1 MAYSSIVKPSSYFN
15 TKLYTGN
22 LSTNNITGVGFQ
34 PDLVWLKS
42 RTQGTTGYNGNHYWF
57 DAVRGATK
65 WIISNQT
72 GAEAN
77 NASSLSSFDSD
88 GFTLGGLDFINNNG
102 DNFVG
107 WNWKAN
113 GAGSANTDGSIN
125 TISTSVNTTAGFSIS
140 QWTGTEANATI
151 GHGLGV
157 APSMIIIKN
166 TEKATSWTVYHKSLG
181 ATKALYLESSGAP
194 STHVAFFNNTEPTSS
209 VFTVGTNDGANGNGE
224 KNIAY
229 CFAEKKG
236 FSKFGS
242 YAGNGNADGTF
253 VYTGFKPA
261 FVMVKR
267 TNNTGH
273 WQLVDNKRP
282 GYNVNSNYLRAN
294 KSDAEFTDIPF
305 DIVSNGFKTR
315 STDTSYNGSGDS
327 YIYMAF
333 AENPLVANSGT
344 DGVPATAR

>member
-1 MAYSSIVKPSSYFN
+1 MAYTTIKKPSDYFN

-42 RTQGTTGYNGNHYWF
+42 RTQGTTGYNGNHYLF

-113 GAGSANTDGSIN
+113 GQGSSNTDGSTN
-125 TISTSVNTTAGFSIS
+125 TIYTSVNTTAGLSIS
-140 QWTGTEANATI
+140 SYTGTGNAATI

-157 APSMIIIKN
+157 APKMIIIKR
-166 TEKATSWTVYHKSLG
+166 TSDSDSWTVGHNSLG
-181 ATKALYLESSGAP
+181 WGKFLRLDTTAAESSNT
-194 STHVAFFNNTEPTSS
+194 STWNNTAPTSS
-209 VFTVGTNDGANGNGE
+209 VFSVNHADTNDNNRTF
-224 KNIAY
+224 IAY
-229 CFAEKKG
+229 CFADVTG
-236 FSKFGS
+236 YSKFGS
-242 YAGNGNADGTF
+242 YTGNGNADGTF

-261 FVMVKR
+261 MIMIKN
-267 TNNTGH
+267 TTGNNWGI
-273 WQLVDNKRP
+273 LDNKRDP
-282 GYNVNSNYLRAN
+282 SNGMQTRLHPNLNSADNTGAGVVMDFL
-294 KSDAEFTDIPF
+294 
-305 DIVSNGFKTR
+305 SNGFKPRTNDGLENP
-315 STDTSYNGSGDS
+315 SAKV
-327 YIYMAF
+327 IYMAF
-333 AENPLVANSGT
+333 AEEPLIGDN
-344 DGVPATAR
+344 PATAR

>member
-1 MAYSSIVKPSSYFN
+1 MAYTTIKKPSDYFN

-42 RTQGTTGYNGNHYWF
+42 RTQGTTGYNGNHYLF

-113 GAGSANTDGSIN
+113 GQGSSNTDGSTN
-125 TISTSVNTTAGFSIS
+125 TIYTSVNTTAGLSIS
-140 QWTGTEANATI
+140 SYTGTGNAATI
-151 GHGLGV
+151 GHGLGAV
-157 APSMIIIKN
+157 PKMIIIKR
-166 TEKATSWTVYHKSLG
+166 TSDSDSWTVGHNSMGWGK
-181 ATKALYLESSGAP
+181 YLRLDNNSAEASNT
-194 STHVAFFNNTEPTSS
+194 STWNNTAPTSS
-209 VFTVGTNDGANGNGE
+209 VFSVNHADTNDNNRTF
-224 KNIAY
+224 IAY
-229 CFAEKKG
+229 CFADVTG
-236 FSKFGS
+236 YSKFGS
-242 YAGNGNADGTF
+242 YTGNGNADGTF

-261 FVMVKR
+261 FVLVKQSSAA
-267 TNNTGH
+267 GEGWIIH
-273 WQLVDNKRP
+273 DSKRS
-282 GYNVNSNYLRAN
+282 GYNGDNDFLYTNTAGAEVTSSNHI
-294 KSDAEFTDIPF
+294 DIL
-305 DIVSNGFKTR
+305 SNGFKAR
-315 STDTSYNGSGDS
+315 STNGVVNGSGTT
-327 YIYMAF
+327 YIYIAI
-333 AENPLVANSGT
+333 AEEPLIGDN
-344 DGVPATAR
+344 PATAR